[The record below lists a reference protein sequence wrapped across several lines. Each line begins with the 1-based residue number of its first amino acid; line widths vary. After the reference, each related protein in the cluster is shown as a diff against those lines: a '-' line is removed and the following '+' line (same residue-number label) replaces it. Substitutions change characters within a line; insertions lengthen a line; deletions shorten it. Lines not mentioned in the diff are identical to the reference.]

1 MSRSIRFGTAL
12 AAFALFTTFSTVAA
26 PAARAADK
34 NIEVDLPNFESGND
48 LSEVSSED
56 IAPFD
61 RVSRPNQ
68 VEITASSWVPV
79 GLSLPSRVDG
89 VSTFHSAGVPM
100 FGAAIVSPVGE
111 PGRAIELLFRSG
123 ISALRVERDGLSSYT
138 GTLQRTTQNLFL
150 VPIQLGIEA
159 RPKKLHWKALGLF
172 GSASA
177 LPVLAL
183 TQRSAFDEG
192 KTYFG
197 LGGEMALGAE
207 SSLGWMGLG
216 TSSLLIEAHSSL
228 GVLNGD
234 ILRASGVRAGLR
246 VQL

>member
-1 MSRSIRFGTAL
+1 MSHSIRFGAAL
-12 AAFALFTTFSTVAA
+12 AVIALFASPLV
-26 PAARAADK
+26 RASDK

-48 LSEVSSED
+48 LSDVASED
-56 IAPFD
+56 IGPFD

-68 VEITASSWVPV
+68 VEVSASTWVPV
-79 GLSLPSRVDG
+79 GLNLPSRVEG
-89 VSTFHSAGVPM
+89 VSSFRSAGLPM
-100 FGAAIVSPVGE
+100 FGAAILSPVGE
-111 PGRAIELLFRSG
+111 PGRAVELLFRSG
-123 ISALRVERDGLSSYT
+123 ISALRVERDGLSSFT
-138 GTLQRTTQNLFL
+138 GTFQRTTQNLFL
-150 VPIQLGIEA
+150 VPIQLGLEA
-159 RPKKLHWKALGLF
+159 RPKKLHWKAIGFF

-207 SSLGWMGLG
+207 SSLKWMGLSA
-216 TSSLLIEAHSSL
+216 SSLLLEAHSSL
-228 GVLNGD
+228 GILNSE
-234 ILRASGVRAGLR
+234 ILKATGIRAGLR